1 MLIERV
7 VAEAL
12 ESIFSENRDDSCLWL
27 GLSGGVDST
36 VLLHAAARFSSV
48 SNRKLKAIHV
58 HHGLSENADAWAIQ
72 AQSLCKE
79 LSQKF
84 SITIDCS
91 IEKVQLDDRSD
102 GLEQA
107 ARSARYR
114 IFSKHCG
121 PDDVL
126 LQGHHLDDQIETF
139 FMRAIR
145 GSGLTGL
152 ASIPKQRSLSRD
164 NACQILRP
172 LLSIEKI
179 QLLEYAKNHQLNWV
193 EDESNQD
200 SKIDRNWWRN
210 ELLPQIW
217 QRYPEQKQS
226 LSRTINTIQHEQSL
240 LQGLLLSSINEK
252 IGLNTEQQ
260 QANNKIHPALKD
272 LPSFDL
278 LLIQELDQATSLS
291 YLRAWLAQYVDILP
305 SAIQM
310 QTIYV
315 DMVLARID
323 GEPRVSWS
331 SSFLYRYQNSLYLID
346 TDTFNRT
353 VLGGVRRRNLNHQ
366 ELGNESLSDKA
377 FEWQGENID
386 CFLGQLVCHEKVD
399 SFGLIPA
406 KYTVRN
412 WQAGDVAKPFG
423 RSTRKMKKWW
433 QDYNVPSWVREYWP
447 IIVNKETNEIA
458 AVPGLFV
465 CQNYCLKQDQ
475 PGWLVEYKVI
485 LK

>member
-1 MLIERV
+1 
-7 VAEAL
+7 
-12 ESIFSENRDDSCLWL
+12 
-27 GLSGGVDST
+27 
-36 VLLHAAARFSSV
+36 
-48 SNRKLKAIHV
+48 
-58 HHGLSENADAWAIQ
+58 
-72 AQSLCKE
+72 
-79 LSQKF
+79 
-84 SITIDCS
+84 
-91 IEKVQLDDRSD
+91 SD

-114 IFSKHCG
+114 IFTKHCG
-121 PDDVL
+121 PNDVL

-172 LLSIEKI
+172 LLNIEKN

-217 QRYPEQKQS
+217 QRYPEQKRS

-240 LQGLLLSSINEK
+240 LQSLLLASINDK
-252 IGLNTEQQ
+252 TVLNTEQQ
-260 QANNKIHPALKD
+260 PADIKIHPALKD
-272 LPSFDL
+272 IPSFNL
-278 LLIQELDQATSLS
+278 LLIQDFDQAASLS

-310 QTIYV
+310 QSIYV
-315 DMVLARID
+315 DMVLARSD
-323 GEPRVSWS
+323 GEPKVSWS
-331 SSFLYRYQNSLYLID
+331 SSTLYRYQNSLYLID
-346 TDTFNRT
+346 SDTFNR
-353 VLGGVRRRNLNHQ
+353 VRLNDD
-366 ELGNESLSDKA
+366 SLSDRA
-377 FEWQGENID
+377 AEWQGEDLD
-386 CFLGQLVCHEKVD
+386 CFLGKLVCHEQVD
-399 SFGLIPA
+399 SFSLIPGQ
-406 KYTVRN
+406 YRVRN
-412 WQAGDVAKPFG
+412 WQAGDIAKPSG

-433 QDYNVPSWVREYWP
+433 QDYNVPSWVREHWP
-447 IIVNKETNEIA
+447 IIVHKEKNEIA
-458 AVPGLFV
+458 AIPGLFV
-465 CQNYCLKQDQ
+465 CQGYCVNEGQS
-475 PGWLVEYKVI
+475 GWFAEYKVI

>member
-1 MLIERV
+1 MLIERAV
-7 VAEAL
+7 TETL
-12 ESIFSENRDDSCLWL
+12 ESLFAERRALSIEERLVSTKAEKILWI
-27 GLSGGVDST
+27 GLSGGIDST
-36 VLLHAAARFSSV
+36 VLLHAAAQFAAMSS
-48 SNRKLKAIHV
+48 RKLKAIHI
-58 HHGLSENADAWAIQ
+58 HHGLSKNADAWAEH
-72 AQSLCKE
+72 AQTLCKE
-79 LSQKF
+79 LSEKF
-84 SITIDCS
+84 SIAIDCVV
-91 IEKVQLDDRSD
+91 ERVQLDDRSD

-114 IFSKHCG
+114 IFTKHCG
-121 PDDVL
+121 PNDVL

-139 FMRAIR
+139 FMRVIR

-164 NACQILRP
+164 NTCQILRP
-172 LLSIEKI
+172 LLNIEKN
-179 QLLEYAKNHQLNWV
+179 QLLEYAKDHQLNWV

-217 QRYPEQKQS
+217 QRYPEQKRS

-240 LQGLLLSSINEK
+240 LQSLLLASINDK
-252 IGLNTEQQ
+252 TVLNTEQQ
-260 QANNKIHPALKD
+260 PADMKIHPALKD
-272 LPSFDL
+272 IPSFNL
-278 LLIQELDQATSLS
+278 LLIRELDQATSLS

-315 DMVLARID
+315 DMILAGID
-323 GEPRVSWS
+323 REPKVNWS
-331 SSFLYRYQNSLYLID
+331 SSALYRYNNCLYLID
-346 TDTFNRT
+346 NATFIGIG
-353 VLGGVRRRNLNHQ
+353 LDGVKLK
-366 ELGNESLSDKA
+366 SI
-377 FEWQGENID
+377 EWQGEETD
-386 CFLGQLVCHEKVD
+386 CFLGQLVCHEQVD

-406 KYTVRN
+406 EYTLRN
-412 WQAGDVAKPFG
+412 WQAGDVAKPAG

-433 QDYNVPSWVREYWP
+433 QDYSVPSWAREHWP
-447 IIVNKETNEIA
+447 IIVDKETDKIA

-465 CQNYCLKQDQ
+465 CQGYCVEPGQS
-475 PGWLVEYKVI
+475 GWLIEYKVI